1 MKGDNKVRLL
11 PSNRY
16 DVDDDGYDIADNV
29 GNIKSSFRYSNA
41 LYNFMKACYQRN
53 G

>member
-29 GNIKSSFRYSNA
+29 GNIKSTFCYFHT
-41 LYNFMKACYQRN
+41 LCNFMKACYQRN